1 MFRGDSDA
9 EAQLKR
15 RVASQDQAITNAG
28 MEYANL
34 AQELKEEKALKRE
47 LEHKVSLN
55 AFRMFFITYN
65 EFLRATEADNH
76 CLLNQLNVEADKNVK
91 SQAAL
96 HTKTEVSNHSKGQE
110 MSKCCLLKIFF

>member
-28 MEYANL
+28 REYANL

-47 LEHKVSLN
+47 LEHKVSS
-55 AFRMFFITYN
+55 
-65 EFLRATEADNH
+65 
-76 CLLNQLNVEADKNVK
+76 NV
-91 SQAAL
+91 
-96 HTKTEVSNHSKGQE
+96 
-110 MSKCCLLKIFF
+110 F